1 MKISPLPSSGI
12 AGVSTDAPKEA
23 VKTITMKTNVSPD
36 RTLANNATVETPA
49 ESTIPD
55 NNEQANVTEDTKP
68 LSPQAVAL
76 AKQRRANQVK
86 ELELKKR
93 EEAIAAK
100 ETQTGNPSDIIAR
113 LKSQPL
119 SVLQEHGVTYDQLTE
134 AILNDQSGT
143 NPKIAELEAKIKNL
157 EEGITKSFTDRDIQA
172 EQQVL
177 REMGREAEVLAK
189 QGDDYEL
196 VRETGSVKDVMR
208 LIHETYKQTGE
219 VLDVPV
225 AMKLVEDELFK
236 DMSKIANTNKIKS
249 ALIPPQ
255 AQLAPQRT
263 GIRTLTNRDSASLN
277 VSRRERAI
285 MAMQGTLTKG

>member
-1 MKISPLPSSGI
+1 MKISPLPSTGI
-12 AGVSTDAPKEA
+12 AAVSTEAPKE
-23 VKTITMKTNVSPD
+23 VPTITMKTNVSPD
-36 RTLANNATVETPA
+36 RKVEVQPEA
-49 ESTIPD
+49 KVESTIPD
-55 NNEQANVTEDTKP
+55 NNEQASVVEDTKP

-93 EEAIAAK
+93 EEALMAK
-100 ETQTGNPSDIIAR
+100 ESQTGNPQDIIAR

-143 NPKIAELEAKIKNL
+143 NPKIAELEAKLKAL
-157 EEGITKSFTDRDIQA
+157 EEGVNKTFTERDTQA

-177 REMGREAEVLAK
+177 REMGREAEALAK
-189 QGDDYEL
+189 QGDTFEL
-196 VRETGSVKDVMR
+196 VRETGSVKEVMR
-208 LIHETYKQTGE
+208 LIHQTYKQTGE

-225 AMKLVEDELFK
+225 AMQLVEDELFK

-255 AQLAPQRT
+255 AQSAPKQT
-263 GIRTLTNRDSASLN
+263 GIRTLTNRDSAPLTLG
-277 VSRRERAI
+277 RRERAI

>member
-1 MKISPLPSSGI
+1 MKVSPLPSTGI
-12 AGVSTDAPKEA
+12 AAVSTEAPKA
-23 VKTITMKTNVSPD
+23 VPTITMKTNVSPD
-36 RTLANNATVETPA
+36 RKIEVKSETPV
-49 ESTIPD
+49 ESVIPD
-55 NNEQANVTEDTKP
+55 NNEQASVVEDTKP

-86 ELELKKR
+86 ELELQKR
-93 EEAIAAK
+93 EQALELKAS
-100 ETQTGNPSDIIAR
+100 QTGGEDLIAR

-143 NPKIAELEAKIKNL
+143 NPKIAELEAKLKTL
-157 EEGITKSFTDRDIQA
+157 EEGINKTFTERDTQA

-177 REMGREAEVLAK
+177 REMGREAESLAK
-189 QGDDYEL
+189 QGDTFEL

-208 LIHETYKQTGE
+208 LIHQTYKQTGE

-225 AMKLVEDELFK
+225 AMQLVEDELFK

-249 ALIPPQ
+249 SLIPAQ

-277 VSRRERAI
+277 MGRRERAI